1 MFISSDKFIIF
12 KRSLPRIPS
21 PHPLK
26 EIEPKSEI
34 SFMEAVNED
43 PVIFISSDDEA
54 SGSSFLIIN
63 EELRYKK
70 T

>member
-1 MFISSDKFIIF
+1 MFFSSDKFIIF
-12 KRSLPRIPS
+12 ERSLPRTPS

-26 EIEPKSEI
+26 EIESKSEI

-43 PVIFISSDDEA
+43 PVIVISIDDEA
-54 SGSSFLIIN
+54 SGSGILIIN